1 MTTPS
6 LIFDETLRSLLEA
19 LASEGV
25 QNAAQ
30 GLSEMVGEKLT
41 FSQPMV
47 SLVPFTDIPMLLG
60 GPENEAVG
68 IYLRS
73 EGQMAAQMM
82 LVLPYPKALELVD
95 LLMGTPVGS
104 TQHLGQLERSAL
116 AEVGNLVGSFFLNA
130 VALITGQESR
140 PSPPAVMVDMI
151 GAILDI
157 IIAASGE
164 VGEHVPMIQTSFLRQ
179 GREVEA
185 NFWVV
190 PDRTT
195 LNAFARRT
203 RRGQQRGGQ

>member
-6 LIFDETLRSLLEA
+6 LLFDEALRSLLEA

-41 FSQPMV
+41 FSQPTV
-47 SLVPFTDIPMLLG
+47 SLVPFTAIPMLLG
-60 GPENEAVG
+60 GPEEEAVG

-73 EGQMAAQMM
+73 EGEMAAQMM

-95 LLMGTPVGS
+95 LLMGTPPGS

-130 VALITGQESR
+130 VAEITGRSSR

-157 IIAASGE
+157 IIATAGD

-179 GREVEA
+179 GWEVEA

-195 LNAFARRT
+195 LDAFARRT

>member
-1 MTTPS
+1 
-6 LIFDETLRSLLEA
+6 
-19 LASEGV
+19 
-25 QNAAQ
+25 
-30 GLSEMVGEKLT
+30 
-41 FSQPMV
+41 
-47 SLVPFTDIPMLLG
+47 
-60 GPENEAVG
+60 
-68 IYLRS
+68 
-73 EGQMAAQMM
+73 
-82 LVLPYPKALELVD
+82 
-95 LLMGTPVGS
+95 
-104 TQHLGQLERSAL
+104 
-116 AEVGNLVGSFFLNA
+116 
-130 VALITGQESR
+130 
-140 PSPPAVMVDMI
+140 MVDMI

>member
-6 LIFDETLRSLLEA
+6 LIFDEALRSLLET

-41 FSQPMV
+41 FSQPTV

-73 EGQMAAQMM
+73 EGEMAAQMM

-95 LLMGTPVGS
+95 LLMETPAGS

-130 VALITGQESR
+130 VALITGRGSR
-140 PSPPAVMVDMI
+140 PSPPAIMVDMI

-157 IIAASGE
+157 MIATSGDI
-164 VGEHVPMIQTSFLRQ
+164 GEHVPMIQTSFLRQ

-195 LNAFARRT
+195 LDAFARRT
-203 RRGQQRGGQ
+203 QRGQRRGGQ

>member
-1 MTTPS
+1 MTVSSMT
-6 LIFDETLRSLLEA
+6 FDENLRSLLEA

-41 FSQPMV
+41 FSPPIV
-47 SLVPFTDIPMLLG
+47 SLVPLRDVPMLLG
-60 GPENEAVG
+60 GPETEAVG

-73 EGQMAAQMM
+73 EGEMAAQMM

-95 LLMGTPVGS
+95 LLMGIPIGS
-104 TQHLGQLERSAL
+104 TQHLGSLERSAL
-116 AEVGNLVGSFFLNA
+116 AEVGNLTGSFFLNA
-130 VALITGQESR
+130 VALITGRGSR
-140 PSPPAVMVDMI
+140 PSPPAVMVDMV

-157 IIAASGE
+157 IVATSGE
-164 VGEHVPMIQTSFLRQ
+164 VGEDVLMIQTSFLRQ

-195 LNAFARRT
+195 LHTLARRT
-203 RRGQQRGGQ
+203 RRGQQRGG

>member
-6 LIFDETLRSLLEA
+6 LLFDEALRSLLEA

-30 GLSEMVGEKLT
+30 GLSEMVGEELT
-41 FSQPMV
+41 FSQPTV
-47 SLVPFTDIPMLLG
+47 SLVPFTAIPLLLG
-60 GPENEAVG
+60 GPEEEAVG

-73 EGQMAAQMM
+73 EGEMAAQMM

-95 LLMGTPVGS
+95 LLMGTPPGS

-130 VALITGQESR
+130 VAEITGRSSR

-157 IIAASGE
+157 IIATSGD

-195 LNAFARRT
+195 LDAFARRT